1 MRTGTNPLLVIRQF
15 FNLIT
20 FESQKIRELVPALRA
35 NSHKFFTSK
44 IKRNTLSQITC
55 SLFGPEWPSP
65 HDCTS
70 SVSDELVVIQ
80 LLNLVQS
87 QRLSHTFYFWATPS
101 RDFFFTWGPRKKYI
115 PTYPAPLLMLQ
126 IFSSN
131 LSFFLLSLSMLQLTP
146 CHRWCSEKN

>member
-35 NSHKFFTSK
+35 NSHKFLTSK
-44 IKRNTLSQITC
+44 TKRNTLSQITC

-101 RDFFFTWGPRKKYI
+101 RDFFFTWGPCLLTQLPCSKNI
-115 PTYPAPLLMLQ
+115 FPPTLLLYLCYGFFFKPL
-126 IFSSN
+126 
-131 LSFFLLSLSMLQLTP
+131 FLFVVIVNATTL
-146 CHRWCSEKN
+146 